1 MAAGRRDLTVAC
13 APVAGDVLRD
23 TGPVLVYRAVVAG
36 EPAVIKRLT
45 GTEDAI
51 ARRRFER
58 ERRFARLLAH
68 PSLPRLLG
76 EGEDWIAFEALDER
90 ISKTR
95 RAGPAGARPL
105 LAGLADALAFIH
117 ARGVVH
123 RDIKPAHVLFRGER
137 PVLVDFGIAG
147 TPEDDLQQAE
157 LSGTPAWMA
166 PEQLSGGP
174 ALPSADIWSFSALG
188 LFLLTGE
195 KPYTGEAE
203 TVLRL
208 RRAGAAP
215 AFRMPAWIE
224 QGDPALA
231 GLLKAGLGPAAD
243 RPAASDF
250 VRVLGRGW
258 SAP

>member
-1 MAAGRRDLTVAC
+1 MAAGRRDLTVAG
-13 APVAGDVLRD
+13 APLAGEVLRG
-23 TGPVLVYRAVVAG
+23 TGPVLVYRAVIAG
-36 EPAVIKRLT
+36 EPAVVKRLT

-58 ERRFARLLAH
+58 ERRFARLLPH

-76 EGEDWIAFEALDER
+76 EGEDWIAFEALDDR
-90 ISKTR
+90 ISGFR
-95 RAGPAGARPL
+95 HAGPARVSAL

-117 ARGVVH
+117 ARGIVH

-137 PVLVDFGIAG
+137 SVLVDFGIAG
-147 TPEDDLQQAE
+147 TPEDDLQQTE

-174 ALPSADIWSFSALG
+174 ALPSVDIWSFSALG

-195 KPYTGEAE
+195 KPYAGEAE
-203 TVLRL
+203 AVLRL

-215 AFRMPAWIE
+215 AFRMPAMIE

-243 RPAASDF
+243 RPAAWDF
-250 VRVLGRGW
+250 VRLLGRG
-258 SAP
+258 